1 MLAVQD
7 YARNYQPEE
16 VEYKHRGRTELPA
29 DELSS
34 LNENITYLLGKGYLD
49 DEIENILEVTP
60 DVLNRCY
67 LTNSKVKQSR
77 DKAQRDHSSSA
88 MWLVQIKNNMYSK

>member
-1 MLAVQD
+1 MLAVQE
-7 YARNYQPEE
+7 YAQSHQPKE
-16 VEYKHRGRTELPA
+16 VGYNHRGLKELPA

-34 LNENITYLLGKGYLD
+34 LSDNITYLLDKGYLD

-67 LTNSKVKQSR
+67 LTDSKVKQSR
-77 DKAQRDHSSSA
+77 DKAKRDHNSSA
-88 MWLVQIKNNMYSK
+88 RWLVQIKNNIYNR